1 MTPTTTTT
9 PTPTKQTKNNK
20 NNTPNRNWENAMI
33 RKIAFIAAALSLG
46 ACSTAQRLSEVG
58 STPALSPIEN
68 PALYATGPNSGSPNH
83 TAQGQYTGQYSPQ
96 HSYGGQAPAQ
106 AYQPPQQHYAANTH
120 MPAHQGAIEGSAT
133 NSLWT
138 ANRQTFF
145 GDPRAAS
152 PGDILTVNINI
163 SDSANVQNS
172 TNRARTSAEDSD
184 LTNFLGGEAALS
196 SFFND
201 AIDPTSLTSFGSSG
215 SHTGTGAVTRAETIN
230 LSIAAVVTDRMPNG
244 NLAIAGRQEVRINNE
259 IRELLVSGVVR
270 PQDIASDNTIR
281 HTQIAEARI
290 SYGGRGHISDVQR
303 PRVGQEVFDI
313 LWPF

>member
-1 MTPTTTTT
+1 MPK
-9 PTPTKQTKNNK
+9 TKKTHANNSPGK
-20 NNTPNRNWENAMI
+20 TAMI
-33 RKIAFIAAALSLG
+33 RKLLPLAACLAMT
-46 ACSTAQRLSEVG
+46 ACATAERLAEVG
-58 STPALSPIEN
+58 STPQLSPIEN
-68 PALYATGPNSGSPNH
+68 PALYATGPNSGSANH
-83 TAQGQYTGQYSPQ
+83 NSQGQYTGQYNPQ

-106 AYQPPQQHYAANTH
+106 AHQPPQQNYAANT
-120 MPAHQGAIEGSAT
+120 ANTGNNAGAIHASYDASPT

-138 ANRQTFF
+138 PGRQTFF
-145 GDPRAAS
+145 GDPRAAN

-163 SDSANVQNS
+163 ADSANVQNT
-172 TNRARTSAEDSD
+172 TNRSRSSAEDSD

-196 SFFND
+196 AFFND
-201 AIDPTSLTSFGSSG
+201 AIDPSSIASFGSTG
-215 SHTGTGAVTRAETIN
+215 SHSGTGAVTRQETIN

-290 SYGGRGHISDVQR
+290 SYGGRGHITDVQR
-303 PRVGQEVFDI
+303 PRMGQEVFDI

>member
-1 MTPTTTTT
+1 
-9 PTPTKQTKNNK
+9 
-20 NNTPNRNWENAMI
+20 MI
-33 RKIAFIAAALSLG
+33 RKILVISAALALT
-46 ACSTAQRLSEVG
+46 ACATADRLAEVG
-58 STPALSPIEN
+58 SVPALTPIEN
-68 PALYATGPNSGSPNH
+68 PALYATGANPD
-83 TAQGQYTGQYSPQ
+83 TAYAGQYNAPASRGGQTGQDGRSGPSGY
-96 HSYGGQAPAQ
+96 
-106 AYQPPQQHYAANTH
+106 PPQQAGYGASAGAI
-120 MPAHQGAIEGSAT
+120 PAHYEASPT

-138 ANRQTFF
+138 PGRQTFF

-163 SDSANVQNS
+163 ADNANVRNT
-172 TNRARTSAEDSD
+172 TNRARTASENSN

-196 SFFND
+196 QFFND
-201 AIDPTSLTSFGSSG
+201 AVDPASLTSFGSSG
-215 SHTGTGAVTRAETIN
+215 SHSGNGAVSRQETIN
-230 LSIAAVVTDRMPNG
+230 LSIAAVVTGRMPNG

-259 IRELLVSGVVR
+259 VRELLVSGVVR

-303 PRVGQEVFDI
+303 PRIGQEIYDI

>member
-1 MTPTTTTT
+1 
-9 PTPTKQTKNNK
+9 
-20 NNTPNRNWENAMI
+20 MI
-33 RKIAFIAAALSLG
+33 RKLLVFSAALVLS
-46 ACSTAQRLSEVG
+46 ACATADRLAEVG
-58 STPALSPIEN
+58 AVPALTPIEN
-68 PALYATGPNSGSPNH
+68 PALYATGSNANPAYGP
-83 TAQGQYTGQYSPQ
+83 QYNAPATQ
-96 HSYGGQAPAQ
+96 GGQSSGGGRSGQ
-106 AYQPPQQHYAANTH
+106 SGYPPQPAYGAN
-120 MPAHQGAIEGSAT
+120 AGAIPVHYEASPT

-138 ANRQTFF
+138 PGRQTFF

-172 TNRARTSAEDSD
+172 TNRTRTASEDSN

-196 SFFND
+196 QFFND
-201 AIDPTSLTSFGSSG
+201 AVDPSSLTSFGSSG
-215 SHTGTGAVTRAETIN
+215 SHSGNGAVSRQETIN
-230 LSIAAVVTDRMPNG
+230 LSIAAVVTGRMPNG

-303 PRVGQEVFDI
+303 PRLGQEIYDI

>member
-1 MTPTTTTT
+1 
-9 PTPTKQTKNNK
+9 
-20 NNTPNRNWENAMI
+20 MI
-33 RKIAFIAAALSLG
+33 RKLLVFSAALGLT
-46 ACSTAQRLSEVG
+46 ACATADRLAEVG
-58 STPALSPIEN
+58 STPALTPIEN
-68 PALYATGPNSGSPNH
+68 PALYATGPNPNPAYGDQYNAPPSRGGQTSGS
-83 TAQGQYTGQYSPQ
+83 GQYGQS
-96 HSYGGQAPAQ
+96 GQAGYPA
-106 AYQPPQQHYAANTH
+106 PPASQYGSGYNAN
-120 MPAHQGAIEGSAT
+120 AGAIPARYEASPT

-138 ANRQTFF
+138 PGRQTFF

-163 SDSANVQNS
+163 SDNANVRNS
-172 TNRARTSAEDSD
+172 TNRTRTASEDSN

-196 SFFND
+196 QFFND
-201 AIDPTSLTSFGSSG
+201 AVDPASLTSFGSSG
-215 SHTGTGAVTRAETIN
+215 SHSGNGAVSRQETIN
-230 LSIAAVVTDRMPNG
+230 LSIAAVVTGRMPNG

-303 PRVGQEVFDI
+303 PRIGQEIYDI

>member
-1 MTPTTTTT
+1 
-9 PTPTKQTKNNK
+9 
-20 NNTPNRNWENAMI
+20 MI
-33 RKIAFIAAALSLG
+33 RKLLVFSAALVLS
-46 ACSTAQRLSEVG
+46 ACATADRLAEVG
-58 STPALSPIEN
+58 SVPALTPIEN
-68 PALYATGPNSGSPNH
+68 PALYATGSNANPAYGP
-83 TAQGQYTGQYSPQ
+83 QYNAPATQ
-96 HSYGGQAPAQ
+96 GGQNGPYGQ
-106 AYQPPQQHYAANTH
+106 PQQSGQSGYPPPPASQYGSGYGARAGAVPVHYEAS
-120 MPAHQGAIEGSAT
+120 PT

-138 ANRQTFF
+138 PGRQTFF

-172 TNRARTSAEDSD
+172 TNRTRTASEDSN

-196 SFFND
+196 QFFND
-201 AIDPTSLTSFGSSG
+201 AVDPASLTSFGSSG
-215 SHTGTGAVTRAETIN
+215 SHSGNGAVSRQETIN
-230 LSIAAVVTDRMPNG
+230 LSIAAVVTGRMPNG

-303 PRVGQEVFDI
+303 PRIGQEIYDI

>member
-1 MTPTTTTT
+1 
-9 PTPTKQTKNNK
+9 
-20 NNTPNRNWENAMI
+20 MI
-33 RKIAFIAAALSLG
+33 RNLIVLSAALSLG
-46 ACSTAQRLSEVG
+46 ACATASRLTEVG
-58 STPALSPIEN
+58 ATPALSPIEN
-68 PALYATGPNSGSPNH
+68 PALYASNPNQPLANH
-83 TAQGQYTGQYSPQ
+83 NSQGQYTGGYSPE
-96 HSYGGQAPAQ
+96 HSFGGQAPQQAQ
-106 AYQPPQQHYAANTH
+106 QPHYNGGQAPQRA
-120 MPAHQGAIEGSAT
+120 GAITASYDASPT

-138 ANRQTFF
+138 PGRQTFF

-172 TNRARTSAEDSD
+172 TNRARTASEDSD

-196 SFFND
+196 QFFND
-201 AIDPTSLTSFGSSG
+201 AVDPTSLASFGSSG
-215 SHTGTGAVTRAETIN
+215 SHTGTGAVSRQETIN

-303 PRVGQEVFDI
+303 PRMGQEVFDI

>member
-1 MTPTTTTT
+1 
-9 PTPTKQTKNNK
+9 
-20 NNTPNRNWENAMI
+20 MI
-33 RKIAFIAAALSLG
+33 RKIALVAAALSLG

-68 PALYATGPNSGSPNH
+68 PALYATGPNARSASHN
-83 TAQGQYTGQYSPQ
+83 AQGQYGGQSGGQYTPPPS
-96 HSYGGQAPAQ
+96 HGGQSTAQ
-106 AYQPPQQHYAANTH
+106 TPQYAPPQYAANTH
-120 MPAHQGAIEGSAT
+120 APAYDNSPT

-138 ANRQTFF
+138 AGRQTFF
-145 GDPRAAS
+145 GDPRAAN

-163 SDSANVQNS
+163 ADSANVQNS

-201 AIDPTSLTSFGSSG
+201 AIDPTSIASFGSSG
-215 SHTGTGAVTRAETIN
+215 SHTGSGAVTRAETIN

-303 PRVGQEVFDI
+303 PRMGQEVFDI

>member
-1 MTPTTTTT
+1 
-9 PTPTKQTKNNK
+9 
-20 NNTPNRNWENAMI
+20 MI
-33 RKIAFIAAALSLG
+33 RKMLVFSAALALT
-46 ACSTAQRLSEVG
+46 ACATADRLAEVG
-58 STPALSPIEN
+58 SVPALTPIEN
-68 PALYATGPNSGSPNH
+68 PALYATGPNPNP
-83 TAQGQYTGQYSPQ
+83 AYGDQYIPPPSQ
-96 HSYGGQAPAQ
+96 GGQGSAADRSG
-106 AYQPPQQHYAANTH
+106 YPPRAAGYGANAGTI
-120 MPAHQGAIEGSAT
+120 PAHYEASPT

-138 ANRQTFF
+138 PGRQTFF

-163 SDSANVQNS
+163 ADNANVRNT
-172 TNRARTSAEDSD
+172 TNRARTASENSN

-196 SFFND
+196 QFFND
-201 AIDPTSLTSFGSSG
+201 AVDPASLTSFGSSG
-215 SHTGTGAVTRAETIN
+215 SHSGNGAVTRQETIN
-230 LSIAAVVTDRMPNG
+230 LSIAAVVTGRMPNG

-259 IRELLVSGVVR
+259 VRELLVSGVVR

-303 PRVGQEVFDI
+303 PRLGQEIYDI

>member
-1 MTPTTTTT
+1 
-9 PTPTKQTKNNK
+9 
-20 NNTPNRNWENAMI
+20 MI
-33 RKIAFIAAALSLG
+33 RKILVFSAALALT
-46 ACSTAQRLSEVG
+46 ACATADRLAEVG
-58 STPALSPIEN
+58 STPQLTPIEN
-68 PALYATGPNSGSPNH
+68 PALYATNGNANP
-83 TAQGQYTGQYSPQ
+83 AYQYNAPATQ
-96 HSYGGQAPAQ
+96 GGQTSGGGQNGQGTQGGYPPPPASQ
-106 AYQPPQQHYAANTH
+106 YGSGYGAN
-120 MPAHQGAIEGSAT
+120 AGAIPASYDASPT

-138 ANRQTFF
+138 PGRQTFF

-163 SDSANVQNS
+163 SDNANVQNS
-172 TNRARTSAEDSD
+172 TNRARTASEDSN

-196 SFFND
+196 QFFND
-201 AIDPTSLTSFGSSG
+201 AVDPASLTSFGSSG
-215 SHTGTGAVTRAETIN
+215 SHSGNGAVTRQETIN
-230 LSIAAVVTDRMPNG
+230 LSIAAVVTGRMPNG

-303 PRVGQEVFDI
+303 PRIGQEIYDI

>member
-1 MTPTTTTT
+1 
-9 PTPTKQTKNNK
+9 
-20 NNTPNRNWENAMI
+20 MI
-33 RKIAFIAAALSLG
+33 RRILVFAAALSLT
-46 ACSTAQRLSEVG
+46 ACSTAQRLTEVG
-58 STPALSPIEN
+58 STPQLTPIEN
-68 PALYATGPNSGSPNH
+68 PALYATGPTASPARDN
-83 TAQGQYTGQYSPQ
+83 QYTAPAP
-96 HSYGGQAPAQ
+96 YGGQSGAQ
-106 AYQPPQQHYAANTH
+106 AGGYPPPPASQYGNSYAAN
-120 MPAHQGAIEGSAT
+120 AGAIPANYDVSPT

-138 ANRQTFF
+138 PGRQTFF

-196 SFFND
+196 QFFND
-201 AIDPTSLTSFGSSG
+201 AVDPTSLASFGSSG
-215 SHTGTGAVTRAETIN
+215 SHTGTGAVTRQETIN
-230 LSIAAVVTDRMPNG
+230 LSIAAVVTGRMPNG

-303 PRVGQEVFDI
+303 PRMGQEVFDI